1 MRKLLILFFILL
13 LPLTGVAAPQNRTVK
28 GTVVDDM
35 NIPVAGAY
43 VLVKGSTRGVMTD
56 PDGKYAIEVSSSDVL
71 LFQFLGLEDVEVKV
85 GEQTVINVTMPS
97 KHDSLDEVTV
107 VAYGTQRKAS
117 VIGAITTVDTEQL
130 KVPVGTLSSGLAG
143 KLAGLVVLQR
153 TSEPGSGADF
163 WIRGMN
169 TFGSNNRPLV
179 LVDGVERSMDLVDV
193 EDIASFSILKDAT
206 ATALY
211 GVRGAN
217 GIVIITTKRGA
228 ESVPKVSFK
237 AELGTTQPVQ
247 VPVMANTEQWID
259 FYNEL
264 FHDQG
269 AAPAISDWEKQQY
282 LSGTDPDLYPS
293 VNWMEAIFKDFAS
306 TQKYNLA
313 VTGGSQ
319 RFRYYVGGSY
329 YAESGI
335 LNVADN
341 ERYDAQMRFDR
352 FNFRSNVDINIT
364 PSTVLGLSLSTQFTI
379 RNTPGTSDVSDI
391 YAYTMQMTP
400 IATPTVFSDGRF
412 ARTVLGKNPYNDV
425 NNVGY
430 KRNNAITAQSLL
442 SLTQHFDSFAPWLEG
457 FSLNA
462 KLSWDADN
470 SSWMRRYVDPTLWY
484 VENKSTGRNP
494 ITGDLNLTASYNG
507 TEYMSLV
514 TSTGSYTIINAEA
527 SALYE
532 RMFAA
537 AHRVSAMFLFNMR
550 NYQNNTTSSYQEAF
564 PYRNIGIA
572 GRATYSYRDRYF
584 GEFNFGY
591 NGSENFAPGHKF
603 GFFPSVAIGYLIS
616 NEPFWTGISD
626 VVSNLKFKA
635 SYGKIGND
643 QIGGGRRF
651 AFNSTMNTS
660 AAGFRFGTGDGTYVS
675 GITTGETGNEDVAWE
690 EAKKF
695 NAGFESEFFH
705 ALKLNVDY
713 FRDDRD
719 GIFIRRE
726 SMPSVVGANVQQYV
740 NIGRMINQG
749 VDISAE
755 YDHTFP
761 SGLFAS
767 ARFNY
772 TYNRNLKV
780 YDDKASQIW
789 AYQNTAGYSYL
800 QQMGLIAEGL
810 FQDENDIA
818 NWPHQ
823 DFGDV
828 RPGDIKYR
836 DINGDGVVN
845 TYDMV
850 PIGYTTIPEINYGF
864 GISLSYK
871 GFDASVFFSGVDHVT
886 RIIGGNNLS
895 GASYEIPQLGQIYA
909 DVAENRW
916 TLSRQEAG
924 IDQSGATY
932 PRLSMNRVEN
942 NEQPSTF
949 WQRDMSFLRLKNAE
963 IGYTL
968 PKSVTKRAG
977 LSTVRFYLAGV
988 NLLTFSKF
996 KLWDPEL
1003 NVSYGN
1009 AYPQMRSYNFGINL
1023 NF

>member
-1 MRKLLILFFILL
+1 MKVYSIGRENGCDIII
-13 LPLTGVAAPQNRTVK
+13 N
-28 GTVVDDM
+28 D
-35 NIPVAGAY
+35 N
-43 VLVKGSTRGVMTD
+43 
-56 PDGKYAIEVSSSDVL
+56 SDV
-71 LFQFLGLEDVEVKV
+71 
-85 GEQTVINVTMPS
+85 IS
-97 KHDSLDEVTV
+97 RRH
-107 VAYGTQRKAS
+107 
-117 VIGAITTVDTEQL
+117 
-130 KVPVGTLSSGLAG
+130 
-143 KLAGLVVLQR
+143 
-153 TSEPGSGADF
+153 
-163 WIRGMN
+163 
-169 TFGSNNRPLV
+169 
-179 LVDGVERSMDLVDV
+179 
-193 EDIASFSILKDAT
+193 AT
-206 ATALY
+206 
-211 GVRGAN
+211 
-217 GIVIITTKRGA
+217 
-228 ESVPKVSFK
+228 
-237 AELGTTQPVQ
+237 
-247 VPVMANTEQWID
+247 
-259 FYNEL
+259 
-264 FHDQG
+264 
-269 AAPAISDWEKQQY
+269 
-282 LSGTDPDLYPS
+282 
-293 VNWMEAIFKDFAS
+293 
-306 TQKYNLA
+306 
-313 VTGGSQ
+313 
-319 RFRYYVGGSY
+319 
-329 YAESGI
+329 
-335 LNVADN
+335 LNVS
-341 ERYDAQMRFDR
+341 QSGKMTI
-352 FNFRSNVDINIT
+352 VD
-364 PSTVLGLSLSTQFTI
+364 LSH
-379 RNTPGTSDVSDI
+379 N
-391 YAYTMQMTP
+391 
-400 IATPTVFSDGRF
+400 
-412 ARTVLGKNPYNDV
+412 
-425 NNVGY
+425 
-430 KRNNAITAQSLL
+430 
-442 SLTQHFDSFAPWLEG
+442 
-457 FSLNA
+457 
-462 KLSWDADN
+462 
-470 SSWMRRYVDPTLWY
+470 
-484 VENKSTGRNP
+484 
-494 ITGDLNLTASYNG
+494 
-507 TEYMSLV
+507 
-514 TSTGSYTIINAEA
+514 
-527 SALYE
+527 
-532 RMFAA
+532 
-537 AHRVSAMFLFNMR
+537 
-550 NYQNNTTSSYQEAF
+550 
-564 PYRNIGIA
+564 
-572 GRATYSYRDRYF
+572 
-584 GEFNFGY
+584 
-591 NGSENFAPGHKF
+591 
-603 GFFPSVAIGYLIS
+603 
-616 NEPFWTGISD
+616 
-626 VVSNLKFKA
+626 
-635 SYGKIGND
+635 
-643 QIGGGRRF
+643 
-651 AFNSTMNTS
+651 
-660 AAGFRFGTGDGTYVS
+660 GTYVN

-695 NAGFESEFFH
+695 NAGFESELFH

-963 IGYTL
+963 IGSTL